1 MLENVNVRKPR
12 WLMATFLLAAILSL
26 LPSAAHAQPDDPIA
40 AGYLRIYAGQPE
52 EAVAHF
58 ERLRRQNTDA
68 LAPWFGALFAAV
80 PRLDDDDTLE
90 PEFERSLDAFIE
102 RASARYSRSSQDSEA
117 LFYLAQ
123 AHLLR
128 GTFRFANDKGMWGAA
143 RDGAKSKRLTDEYLR
158 RHPEHA
164 DAYLAAGL
172 YNYFVDIAPNFV
184 KVLRVILFLPAGNR
198 AQGLD
203 QLQRV
208 ANNGNLLAPFAQTVL
223 AEIFATVESRPREAI
238 TIVEAF
244 IKRFPANVDA
254 RLDLADM
261 YMQPTVEQ
269 FARAEQELNTALS
282 SSNGSSA
289 RQISERHSAIL
300 GLAGLRRVQWRIEDA
315 IQLLNPA
322 IVGAPANPKW
332 VLPSLLVRR
341 GNYKMLINDSTAAD
355 DARRVLSQPGLKTW
369 HEAAERLLT
378 SIDSRRRRNEGAVYA
393 ALIPGNQLVAE
404 DRFDEAATFYKDA
417 ASRFGGD
424 WQVRYRQAYLEFAQ
438 SRYDAAASGMQA
450 IASASTSMPDW
461 LKAAAL
467 LHLGYTHDL
476 AGRRAEAV
484 KLYERVV
491 DSYEDDS
498 SAAAAR
504 VALVAPYR
512 GRG

>member
-1 MLENVNVRKPR
+1 MLGNVTVRTPR
-12 WLMATFLLAAILSL
+12 QLTTACLVTVILLLVPL
-26 LPSAAHAQPDDPIA
+26 AAHAQPDDLIG

-52 EAVAHF
+52 EATAHF

-102 RASARYSRSSQDSEA
+102 QASARYDRSSQDSEA

-143 RDGAKSKRLTDEYLR
+143 RDGAKSKRLTDEYLKR
-158 RHPEHA
+158 YPEHG

-184 KVLRVILFLPAGNR
+184 KVLRIILFLPSGNR
-198 AQGLD
+198 AEGMA

-223 AEIFATVESRPREAI
+223 AEIFATFESRPRDAI
-238 TIVEAF
+238 AIVEGF
-244 IKRFPANVDA
+244 IKRFPTNVEA
-254 RLDLADM
+254 RLDLADI

-282 SSNGSSA
+282 ASNGSSA
-289 RQISERHSAIL
+289 RHISERYSAIL

-315 IQLLNPA
+315 LQLLDPA
-322 IVGAPANPKW
+322 VANAPRNPKW
-332 VLPSLLVRR
+332 VLPSLWLRR
-341 GNYKMLINDSTAAD
+341 GNYKMLINDSTATD
-355 DARRVLSQPGLKTW
+355 DARRVLSDAGLKTW
-369 HEAAERLLT
+369 HESAERLLR
-378 SIDSRRRRNEGAVYA
+378 SIDSRRRRNEGVVYA
-393 ALIPGNQLVAE
+393 ALIPGNRLVAE
-404 DRFDEAATFYKDA
+404 DRFEEARTFYKDA

-424 WQVRYRQAYLEFAQ
+424 WQVRYRLAYLDFAH
-438 SRYDAAASGMQA
+438 SRYETAADGMQA
-450 IASASTSMPDW
+450 IVSANATMPDW
-461 LKAAAL
+461 VKAAAL
-467 LHLGYTHDL
+467 LHLAYTHDI

-484 KLYERVV
+484 KLYQRVV

-498 SAAAAR
+498 SAGAAR

>member
-1 MLENVNVRKPR
+1 MLENVNLRKGR
-12 WLMATFLLAAILSL
+12 RVTRTCLVAAIMLV
-26 LPSAAHAQPDDPIA
+26 LPAGARAQPDDPIA
-40 AGYLRIYAGQPE
+40 AGYLRMYAGQAE
-52 EAVAHF
+52 EAAAHF
-58 ERLRRQNTDA
+58 ERLRRQNSNA

-80 PRLDDDDTLE
+80 PRLDDDDALE

-102 RASARYSRSSQDSEA
+102 QASSRYDRSAQDSEA

-143 RDGAKSKRLTDEYLR
+143 RDGARSKRLTDEYLR
-158 RHPEHA
+158 RHPDHG

-184 KVLRVILFLPAGNR
+184 KVLRVILFLPSGNR

-208 ANNGNLLAPFAQTVL
+208 ANSGNLLAPFAQTVL
-223 AEIFATVESRPREAI
+223 AEIFATFESRPRDAI
-238 TIVEAF
+238 SIIEGF
-244 IKRFPANVDA
+244 IKRFPTNIDA
-254 RLDLADM
+254 RLDLADI

-269 FARAEQELNTALS
+269 FARAEQELNAALS
-282 SSNGSSA
+282 SSNGAGA
-289 RQISERHSAIL
+289 RHLSERHSAIL

-315 IQLLNPA
+315 IELLNPA
-322 IVGAPANPKW
+322 IAGAPSNPKW
-332 VLPSLLVRR
+332 ILPSLLIRR

-355 DARRVLSQPGLKTW
+355 DARRVLSQPALKTW
-369 HEAAERLLT
+369 HEAAERLLK
-378 SIDSRRRRNEGAVYA
+378 SIDSRRRRNEGTVYA
-393 ALIPGNQLVAE
+393 ALIPGNRLVAE
-404 DRFDEAATFYKDA
+404 DRFDEARAFYNDA
-417 ASRFGGD
+417 ASRFAGD

-438 SRYDAAASGMQA
+438 SRYDAAATGMQA
-450 IASASTSMPDW
+450 IVSTSAALPDW

-484 KLYERVV
+484 KLYQRVV

-498 SAAAAR
+498 SAGAAR

-512 GRG
+512 GRR